1 MNLPAP
7 ISAPTIIAALVI
19 GVIAFGAGWAV
30 NGWRLQN
37 TILENQLSHAEAEV
51 QDANLAI
58 KRLGEATE
66 TVTRAATEYN
76 TVATQTTTTLN
87 SLRKEVRQYV
97 KARPL
102 PTDCK
107 PDAFRVRK
115 LSESVDAANQAIS
128 RR

>member
-7 ISAPTIIAALVI
+7 ISAPTLIVAFAIAAVMF
-19 GVIAFGAGWAV
+19 AAGWAV
-30 NGWRLQN
+30 NGWRLEA
-37 TILENQLSHAEAEV
+37 TILNNQLSHAEAEV
-51 QDANLAI
+51 RDANAAI
-58 KRLGEATE
+58 KRIDEASKQ
-66 TVTRAATEYN
+66 VAGAAEQYN
-76 TVATQTTTTLN
+76 AVSTQTTTTLN

-107 PDAFRVRK
+107 PDTFRVRK